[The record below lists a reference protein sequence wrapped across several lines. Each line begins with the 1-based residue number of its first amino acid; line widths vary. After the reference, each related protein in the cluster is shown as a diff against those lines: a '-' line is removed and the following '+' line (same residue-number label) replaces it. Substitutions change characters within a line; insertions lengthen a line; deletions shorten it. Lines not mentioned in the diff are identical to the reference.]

1 MKKVIS
7 PISGQSKYL
16 LIENSEIVSEVAVSK
31 DLKESL
37 KLSAGKAGTLIV
49 KNLPGT
55 ILNRENQNGRIYST
69 EVLAQ
74 AIKEARPLFET
85 KQLLSQACEHPE
97 GSFVSPT
104 TASHVVTN
112 AYIKKNVNLIVDGEQ
127 GRFDMLF
134 MDIEVL
140 NTEEGK
146 NLRALL
152 EAECSVGTSIRGV
165 GDMEGKYVKN
175 YEILGIDFVGNPSSS
190 TFTRMPISESVKLE
204 MKDERALKEMFNVT
218 TSSTNV
224 VRDLDQA
231 ANIQQQLEGIGYG
244 TVTKTST
251 KVDQETDPK
260 TGAQTS
266 ITTLEA
272 ETSDEVS
279 DLDQA
284 LYMAK
289 NAMLNGVVH
298 VDSITIE
305 NIDEEK
311 NESVG
316 QATYKSTPVLK
327 EDDEEERPY
336 HYEKRLTK
344 TLEIDCAPGG
354 IRPGEVLE
362 RVSEGT
368 KLQPKEP
375 NGMAFGNWIWHYDE
389 MDDESWEEAKKI
401 IFPRLKE
408 AYEQGVIR
416 YAHMAIDDDL
426 VKVYDDEQ
434 PKESMDYVPEKT
446 ALKEKPTVTEAKKE
460 EDDPNLGKKFVLHTD
475 RGFVTFDKN
484 AIDFT
489 EKPEDA
495 LHFTEGKEESGMV
508 SMSKVTEILDAMGIF
523 EVEKYFQRSK
533 VNLSAKEP
541 TENEQKEGL
550 VGKNENATD
559 TSLNEENGTNTR
571 FLAKVT
577 LDTKS
582 GTTTEEIP
590 VSGVE
595 KDAIKNE
602 VGNLYNMKAQ
612 ANDVNNVSIQVVD
625 TVSSKSYSFDPQS
638 QKFTPIETQMEEA
651 LNKPFEDDKTITRD
665 DDTLSV
671 EVDDGIVVSKK
682 FDTPLQADVAKT
694 GIEQGEIDSELLYKE
709 DAEDFEEPV
718 ECIFCKETF
727 EKADCKKEKDLGYL
741 CDQCI
746 RAIEAKEGDI
756 LEFEEDVMDEKL
768 FQQATQPSDEFTT
781 TSLQE
786 ENTDV
791 LVTLKNIR
799 YDFDQI
805 LNDVDLDE
813 PGEVQ
818 DLIDALPD
826 PWTVRLHDIDLAA
839 ADNFDQLHQIVI
851 EKANAQLPWGIFDAN
866 IEKVEE
872 ADTGLMIYDANW
884 KEHTPTVEE
893 NALEKVY
900 METDKFV
907 VTQDILDVLKSVTDK
922 AVLKLVDQYENGLI
936 NGFTLLSKAL
946 EELENQ

>member
-112 AYIKKNVNLIVDGEQ
+112 AYIKKNVNLVVDGEQ

-140 NTEEGK
+140 NTDEGK

-190 TFTRMPISESVKLE
+190 TFTRMPISESAKLE
-204 MKDERALKEMFNVT
+204 MKDERDLKETFNVT

-311 NESVG
+311 NEAV
-316 QATYKSTPVLK
+316 
-327 EDDEEERPY
+327 
-336 HYEKRLTK
+336 
-344 TLEIDCAPGG
+344 
-354 IRPGEVLE
+354 
-362 RVSEGT
+362 
-368 KLQPKEP
+368 
-375 NGMAFGNWIWHYDE
+375 
-389 MDDESWEEAKKI
+389 EA
-401 IFPRLKE
+401 
-408 AYEQGVIR
+408 
-416 YAHMAIDDDL
+416 
-426 VKVYDDEQ
+426 
-434 PKESMDYVPEKT
+434 DYVPEKT
-446 ALKEKPTVTEAKKE
+446 TLKEKPTVTEAKKEE

-489 EKPEDA
+489 ENPEDA

-523 EVEKYFQRSK
+523 EVEKYFQRNK
-533 VNLSAKEP
+533 INLGAKEP
-541 TENEQKEGL
+541 TEDEQKEGL
-550 VGKNENATD
+550 VGDVNVTVGDVGFMGGAGSVGKNENTTD

-577 LDTKS
+577 LETKS
-582 GTTTEEIP
+582 GTKTEEIP
-590 VSGVE
+590 VSAVDKE
-595 KDAIKNE
+595 AVKNE
-602 VGNLYNMKAQ
+602 VGNLYNMKIQ
-612 ANDVNNVSIQVVD
+612 ANDVNTATIQVVD
-625 TVSSKSYSFDPQS
+625 TVTGKPYSFDSQT

-651 LNKPFEDDKTITRD
+651 IDDEDV
-665 DDTLSV
+665 V
-671 EVDDGIVVSKK
+671 EVDGDKVTTVLGDDITLEKD
-682 FDTPLQADVAKT
+682 FDSPLQAQIAASAV
-694 GIEQGEIDSELLYKE
+694 EQGQVDPKVLVPEAADDVVICHNCENQIEADQAYNLQGS
-709 DAEDFEEPV
+709 
-718 ECIFCKETF
+718 IFCPDCYMQVTGDTMKEEYDDSGFEDPVICSWCKDLF
-727 EKADCKKEKDLGYL
+727 EKLDCKKEKDMGWL
-741 CDQCI
+741 CDQCQ
-746 RAIEAKEGDI
+746 RALESRGVE
-756 LEFEEDVMDEKL
+756 LEFEEDVMGEKL
-768 FQQATQPSDEFTT
+768 FQQATQPSDEFETAT
-781 TSLQE
+781 LQE
-786 ENTDV
+786 EDSTHDFM
-791 LVTLKNIR
+791 VTLRDIH

-805 LNDVDLDE
+805 LANTDLE
-813 PGEVQ
+813 SPEEAEE
-818 DLIDALPD
+818 LINALPD
-826 PWTVRLHDIDLAA
+826 PWTVRVNGVDVKKLEDASNNQEMADVILQAA
-839 ADNFDQLHQIVI
+839 NQHLPYTILNATVSKI
-851 EKANAQLPWGIFDAN
+851 E
-866 IEKVEE
+866 
-872 ADTGLMIYDANW
+872 DTDFAFLIYDENW

-893 NALEKVY
+893 KALEKVY
-900 METDKFV
+900 TVTDKFV
-907 VTQDILDVLKSVTDK
+907 ITQDILDVLKSVTDK

>member
-37 KLSAGKAGTLIV
+37 KLSAGKAGTLVV

-112 AYIKKNVNLIVDGEQ
+112 AYIKKNVNLVVDGEQ

-190 TFTRMPISESVKLE
+190 TFTRMPISESAKLE

-311 NESVG
+311 NEAV
-316 QATYKSTPVLK
+316 
-327 EDDEEERPY
+327 
-336 HYEKRLTK
+336 
-344 TLEIDCAPGG
+344 
-354 IRPGEVLE
+354 
-362 RVSEGT
+362 
-368 KLQPKEP
+368 
-375 NGMAFGNWIWHYDE
+375 
-389 MDDESWEEAKKI
+389 EA
-401 IFPRLKE
+401 
-408 AYEQGVIR
+408 
-416 YAHMAIDDDL
+416 
-426 VKVYDDEQ
+426 
-434 PKESMDYVPEKT
+434 DYVPEKT
-446 ALKEKPTVTEAKKE
+446 TLKEKPTVTEAKKE

-475 RGFVTFDKN
+475 RGFVTYDKN

-489 EKPEDA
+489 ENPEDA
-495 LHFTEGKEESGMV
+495 LHFTEGKEENGMI

-523 EVEKYFQRSK
+523 EVEKYFQRNK

-541 TENEQKEGL
+541 VENEDC
-550 VGKNENATD
+550 VNKNETVDNSNLT
-559 TSLNEENGTNTR
+559 EENGTNTR

-582 GTTTEEIP
+582 GTKTEEIP
-590 VSGVE
+590 VSAVDKE
-595 KDAIKNE
+595 AVKNE
-602 VGNLYNMKAQ
+602 VGNLYNMKIQ
-612 ANDVNNVSIQVVD
+612 ANDVNAVTIQVVD
-625 TVSSKSYSFDPQS
+625 TVTGKPYSFDPQN

-671 EVDDGIVVSKK
+671 EVDDGIVVSKE

-718 ECIFCKETF
+718 ECVFCKETF
-727 EKADCKKEKDLGYL
+727 EKVDCKKEKDLGYL

-746 RAIEAKEGDI
+746 RAIEAKEGDV
-756 LEFEEDVMDEKL
+756 LEFEEDTIDEKL

-791 LVTLKNIR
+791 LVTLKNIH
-799 YDFDQI
+799 YDFDAI
-805 LNDVDLDE
+805 LNDVDLNE

-839 ADNFDQLHQIVI
+839 ADDFDRLHQIII
-851 EKANAQLPWGIFDAN
+851 EKANAQLPWSIFDAN

-893 NALEKVY
+893 KALEKVY
-900 METDKFV
+900 TETDKFV

-922 AVLKLVDQYENGLI
+922 AVLVLVDQYENGLI